1 MCYMFETRPETCLNT
16 EMDGELGEVEK
27 AGGKGKGESV
37 RGEEKKTK
45 REEKGHSSVLHSRAE

>member
-37 RGEEKKTK
+37 RGEGKKDQER
-45 REEKGHSSVLHSRAE
+45 REGTFFCLAQQG